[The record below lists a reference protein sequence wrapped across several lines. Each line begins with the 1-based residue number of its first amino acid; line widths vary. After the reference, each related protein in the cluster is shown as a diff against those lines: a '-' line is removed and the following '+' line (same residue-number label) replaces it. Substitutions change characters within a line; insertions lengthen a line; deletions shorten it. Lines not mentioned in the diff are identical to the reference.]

1 MESLLLAKEMS
12 LFNGVDKR
20 TDRGLVGMP
29 VGGDTV
35 LTNGAQDSG

>member
-12 LFNGVDKR
+12 LFNGVDER

-29 VGGDTV
+29 V